1 MTIQNDF
8 LPFAVGAGANVL
20 TQSAY
25 AALAAID
32 SGYQSGTAQSAACNK
47 TWRQSSIMTAV
58 VASFIVA
65 QTGQPAID
73 DGTTATLLA
82 SFTQAVSAAS
92 RDTIML
98 TDTGV
103 ANAYAAVNPAPLTAL
118 PTVSG
123 VVQTVSIAHANTGAS
138 TYAPDGLPAA
148 PIVTLG
154 GRTLRGAELAAGG
167 VAQFVSMVSPLVNS
181 GALCWVLVAC
191 LGVQR
196 PLGSF
201 QVLKDAITTN
211 VTLAP
216 SDAGSSLQFI
226 GSTSRTA
233 TMPVSSACI
242 SGDLLV
248 FTNQSTVP
256 QTVARQGTTDTFV
269 VGNTYGLTSI
279 TIPPG
284 GTLALE
290 AQPNANAWV
299 SVGGSAC
306 LPYDSL
312 FGSQL
317 ASVGYQKLPSGL
329 IIQWGATTCSTS
341 GYVGVTFPI
350 AFPNAFLQAT
360 ATATGSGSASL
371 SPQYNTG
378 TKTGMQLAA
387 LTSSNAYSNAL
398 VSWIAIGF

>member
-1 MTIQNDF
+1 MFRTDQTTAVTSLPVPAAAGTPGYFTGGNPATGQAATILDADWLNMVQEELCN
-8 LPFAVGAGANVL
+8 LVVAAGL
-20 TQSAY
+20 TLSKTTYSQI
-25 AALAAID
+25 LAAIHVLG
-32 SGYQSGTAQSAACNK
+32 S
-47 TWRQSSIMTAV
+47 R
-58 VASFIVA
+58 
-65 QTGQPAID
+65 
-73 DGTTATLLA
+73 ATVLA
-82 SFTQAVSAAS
+82 DVGS
-92 RDTIML
+92 
-98 TDTGV
+98 
-103 ANAYAAVNPAPLTAL
+103 ANAYAAENPTPMPIL
-118 PTVSG
+118 PETSG
-123 VVQTVSIAHANTGAS
+123 VVQVVQIAHANTGAS
-138 TYAPDGLPAA
+138 TYAPDGLASA

-154 GRTLRGAELAAGG
+154 GAQLRGGELATDG
-167 VAQFVSMVSPLVNS
+167 VARLVSFISPLVNG
-181 GALCWVLVAC
+181 GALCWVLIEC

-196 PLGSF
+196 PLGNF

-211 VTLAP
+211 VTLTAA
-216 SDAGSSLQFI
+216 DVGSSFQFI
-226 GSTSRTA
+226 GSASRTA
-233 TMPVSSACI
+233 TAPVSSTCT
-242 SGDLLV
+242 SGDSLV

-284 GTLALE
+284 GTLALA